1 LEGRA
6 VVEDTVRRFELD
18 RTGDETSSVWEA
30 GYFNDRDRS
39 FHEMFDLHLDDLLA
53 AFSQG
58 AEPPI
63 HARAGRRALQIAVAC
78 IESYE
83 SGKRILTP

>member
-1 LEGRA
+1 
-6 VVEDTVRRFELD
+6 
-18 RTGDETSSVWEA
+18 VWEA

-39 FHEMFDLHLDDLLA
+39 FHEMFDSHLDDLLT
-53 AFSQG
+53 AFARG

-63 HARAGRRALQIAVAC
+63 HARDGRRALQIALAC